1 MKRRLAVFHM
11 LPSGG
16 GIRVAGQFARGLAG
30 EYSLEVHRPQGSGS
44 FPPSGNIRETV
55 HPYPMW
61 KRPSGLLKPLAPIF
75 LATRLLSFRKV
86 CRRIADH
93 INRSADIA
101 LVHNTMPVAAPPILK
116 YLTVPSLYFCYEYPR
131 HIYEK
136 DIIRRTSSSAGELAL
151 KPLEALEK
159 RMDLS
164 SAASADRIATFSSYM
179 RKRIEDIYSLD
190 SAVVPP
196 GVDTDF
202 FTPAAPGAQSRGHV
216 FSVGALWPFKGHETS
231 IRILSLIPE
240 GVRPQLIIAA
250 DREFPGHSDTLKA
263 VAERLSV
270 KISIRKGI
278 SNKELRELY
287 RSAAAVLCCQRREPY
302 GLVPLE
308 AMACGTPVVA
318 VSEGGFLDNIV
329 HGETGY
335 LFDGTPEQGALVL
348 SGVIAGNTGKM
359 TGGALDFVREKRN
372 LPSGIHRLLEVIG
385 DIR

>member
-30 EYSLEVHRPQGSGS
+30 EYSLDVHRPRGSGS
-44 FPPSGNIRETV
+44 FTPSGNIRERV
-55 HPYPMW
+55 YPYPMW
-61 KRPSGLLKPLAPIF
+61 KRPSGLLRPVAPVF
-75 LATRLLSFRKV
+75 LAARLLSFRKV
-86 CRRIADH
+86 CRGIAES
-93 INRSADIA
+93 INRTADIA
-101 LVHNTMPVAAPPILK
+101 LVHNTMPVAAPPVLE

-136 DIIRRTSSSAGELAL
+136 DIIRRTGSPAGELAL

-159 RMDLS
+159 RMDIS

-179 RKRIEDIYSLD
+179 RKRIQDIYSRD

-196 GVDTDF
+196 GVDTEF
-202 FTPAAPGAQSRGHV
+202 FSPGAAGEARDKHV

-240 GVRPQLIIAA
+240 GIRPQLIIAA
-250 DREFPGHSDTLKA
+250 DREFPGHGDTLKA

-270 KISIRKGI
+270 KISIRRGI
-278 SNKELRELY
+278 SNIELRELY
-287 RSAAAVLCCQRREPY
+287 RTAAAVLCCQRREPY

-335 LFDGTPEQGALVL
+335 LFDGTPEQGALAL
-348 SGVIAGNTGKM
+348 SGVIAGNTGNM

-372 LPSGIHRLLEVIG
+372 LMSGIHRLIEVIE